1 MLNNL
6 FTILS
11 NEPETRRVINE
22 RRPFLHKKP
31 QKGTVTAKNPDDL
44 SDVRRMLNAKNDN
57 DFRNIVVDIYSKWDP
72 VKLSAL
78 LTRCEQHELEYP
90 SHQNRI
96 AIEVF
101 KEILQSKEV
110 AHANE

>member
-6 FTILS
+6 FTILN
-11 NEPETRRVINE
+11 NEPEKRSAIDS
-22 RRPFLHKKP
+22 RRPFLHMKP
-31 QKGTVTAKNPDDL
+31 KKGTVTAKNPDDL
-44 SDVRRMLNAKNDN
+44 TDVRRMLNAKNDN
-57 DFRNIVVDIYSKWDP
+57 DFRNIVVDIYSKWNA

-96 AIEVF
+96 AIQVF
-101 KEILQSKEV
+101 KEILQSKELS
-110 AHANE
+110 HG